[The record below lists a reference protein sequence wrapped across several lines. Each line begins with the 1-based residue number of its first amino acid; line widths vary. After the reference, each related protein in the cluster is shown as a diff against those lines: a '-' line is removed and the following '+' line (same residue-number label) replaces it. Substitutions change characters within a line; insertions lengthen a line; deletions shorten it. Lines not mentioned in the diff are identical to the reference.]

1 MRTIPPYQSWLP
13 GSIFTGSA
21 TESVVKRNVMSKLKL
36 AIVIGS
42 IRPNRF
48 GGHAAQWIEEVARRR
63 GDFEVEFIDLKDYPM
78 PLFAEE
84 ASPLY
89 APSKDEVARRWQK
102 KVGEFDA
109 FIFTAAE
116 YNRGPTAVLKNA
128 LDYAYAEWGN
138 KPVAFVG
145 YGGVGGARAVEQ
157 LRLHAIELQM
167 APIRSAVHIL
177 FPDYLAVIKGG
188 KPLSELEH
196 LPSRCSISWHGGPQP
211 SKQRARRVCAR
222 LPRRRNPM
230 QRRRIRR
237 DPAPGQGAGLVFA
250 AFKTE
255 SSTLGTAAV
264 ASTTRT
270 ATAMSSS

>member
-1 MRTIPPYQSWLP
+1 
-13 GSIFTGSA
+13 
-21 TESVVKRNVMSKLKL
+21 MSNPKL

-42 IRPNRF
+42 IKPNRF
-48 GGHAAQWIEEVARRR
+48 AAHAAEWIEQIARQRR
-63 GDFEVEFIDLKDYPM
+63 DFDVELVDLKDYPM

-89 APSKDEVARRWQK
+89 APSKNQVARRWQAK
-102 KVGEFDA
+102 LAEFDA

-116 YNRGPTAVLKNA
+116 YNHGPTAVLKNA
-128 LDYAYAEWGN
+128 LDYAYAEWSN

-177 FPDYLAVIKGG
+177 FPDYLAVIKDG

-196 LPSRCSISWHGGPQP
+196 LNQAAEQVLDQLAWVDRRPQSSAREEFAPGGLVGESHDNHTQP
-211 SKQRARRVCAR
+211 HHR
-222 LPRRRNPM
+222 LGPRQGRRRSL
-230 QRRRIRR
+230 IRR
-237 DPAPGQGAGLVFA
+237 DLRA
-250 AFKTE
+250 ARRGF
-255 SSTLGTAAV
+255 
-264 ASTTRT
+264 R
-270 ATAMSSS
+270 

>member
-1 MRTIPPYQSWLP
+1 MAHEDYSILP
-13 GSIFTGSA
+13 ITPA
-21 TESVVKRNVMSKLKL
+21 SVYLYSRNGACPEGDLAMSKSRL

-48 GGHAAQWIEEVARRR
+48 GIHAAQWMEEIARRR
-63 GDFEVEFIDLKDYPM
+63 TEFDVGLIDLKDYPM

-102 KVGEFDA
+102 KIGEFDA
-109 FIFTAAE
+109 FTFSAAE
-116 YNRGPTAVLKNA
+116 YNHGPTAVLKNA
-128 LDYAYAEWGN
+128 LDYAYAEWNN

-188 KPLSELEH
+188 KRLSELEH
-196 LPSRCSISWHGGPQP
+196 L
-211 SKQRARRVCAR
+211 
-222 LPRRRNPM
+222 N
-230 QRRRIRR
+230 
-237 DPAPGQGAGLVFA
+237 QGAQQMLDQLAWWTA
-250 AFKTE
+250 ALKAAREE
-255 SSTLGTAAV
+255 SSRPAA
-264 ASTTRT
+264 A
-270 ATAMSSS
+270 

>member
-1 MRTIPPYQSWLP
+1 MNRP
-13 GSIFTGSA
+13 
-21 TESVVKRNVMSKLKL
+21 RL

-48 GGHAAQWIEEVARRR
+48 GIHAAQWVEEIARRQTE
-63 GDFEVEFIDLKDYPM
+63 FEVELIDLKDYPM

-89 APSKDEVARRWQK
+89 APSKNEVARRWQR

-128 LDYAYAEWGN
+128 LDYAYTECNN

-157 LRLHAIELQM
+157 LRLHTIELQM
-167 APIRSAVHIL
+167 APMRSAVHIL
-177 FPDYLAVIKGG
+177 FPDYLAVSKGG
-188 KPLSELEH
+188 KRLSELEH
-196 LPSRCSISWHGGPQP
+196 LNQAAQQMLDQLAWWAAAL
-211 SKQRARRVCAR
+211 KAAREKSLR
-222 LPRRRNPM
+222 
-230 QRRRIRR
+230 
-237 DPAPGQGAGLVFA
+237 
-250 AFKTE
+250 
-255 SSTLGTAAV
+255 TAA
-264 ASTTRT
+264 A
-270 ATAMSSS
+270 

>member
-1 MRTIPPYQSWLP
+1 
-13 GSIFTGSA
+13 
-21 TESVVKRNVMSKLKL
+21 MSKLKL

-48 GGHAAQWIEEVARRR
+48 GGHAAQWIEEIARRR
-63 GDFEVEFIDLKDYPM
+63 GDFEVELIDLKDYPM

-89 APSKDEVARRWQK
+89 APSKDEAARRWQK

-128 LDYAYAEWGN
+128 LDYARTEWNN

-167 APIRSAVHIL
+167 TPIRN
-177 FPDYLAVIKGG
+177 
-188 KPLSELEH
+188 
-196 LPSRCSISWHGGPQP
+196 
-211 SKQRARRVCAR
+211 ARSHPVSR
-222 LPRRRNPM
+222 LPGGD
-230 QRRRIRR
+230 QRRQAAERTRASQSGGR
-237 DPAPGQGAGLVFA
+237 ADARSAGMVDRSPQSGAREELAPGCLVG
-250 AFKTE
+250 
-255 SSTLGTAAV
+255 GTP
-264 ASTTRT
+264 
-270 ATAMSSS
+270 